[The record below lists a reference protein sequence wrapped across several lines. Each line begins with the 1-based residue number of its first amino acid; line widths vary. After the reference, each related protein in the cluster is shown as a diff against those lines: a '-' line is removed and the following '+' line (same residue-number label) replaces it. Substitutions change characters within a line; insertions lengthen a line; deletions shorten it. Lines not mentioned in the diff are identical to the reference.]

1 MISLSLLVLL
11 ATAFLV
17 HLITDRV
24 LLPEQWLLGLK
35 WCLPPQID
43 SATSSSSSSDAN
55 NNNEDEE
62 QRQISAVKRRKKRGA
77 HHYQQQKQQQQSSSQ
92 QPQPQKKKRLSVP
105 SELYIRLETVCNRH
119 SEFIFRLVE
128 LLKCSKNSAFVC
140 SENVK

>member
-43 SATSSSSSSDAN
+43 SATSSSDANN

-77 HHYQQQKQQQQSSSQ
+77 HHYQQQQQQQQQQSSSQ

-128 LLKCSKNSAFVC
+128 LLKCSKNSA
-140 SENVK
+140 KM